1 MKHLLFALA
10 LLNYLP
16 SSLAQSDE
24 CGAMAA
30 QAPTSS
36 IFSEF
41 PDADNSACRELT
53 GNNRN
58 GGKPLTLMQLEER
71 RRKYIRDTGTIDE
84 AIEAAARDKR
94 IDCMIASGD
103 IKTCMCIAEKLPV
116 DVPYLTYVHIV
127 TSPKGT
133 DFRYL
138 KLSPQD
144 LSKVTGITRSVRD
157 MCIVGK

>member
-1 MKHLLFALA
+1 MKRLLLALV

-16 SSLAQSDE
+16 LSLAQSDE
-24 CGAMAA
+24 CGAMAV
-30 QAPTSS
+30 QAPSSS
-36 IFSEF
+36 IFSGA
-41 PDADNSACRELT
+41 PDADVSACRELT
-53 GNNRN
+53 GNTRS
-58 GGKPLTLMQLEER
+58 GGKPLTLIQLEEV

-84 AIEAAARDKR
+84 AIESAAREKR

-116 DVPYLTYVHIV
+116 VVPYLTYVHIV
-127 TSPKGT
+127 TSPKVT

-144 LSKVTGITRSVRD
+144 LSRLTGIVRSVRD
-157 MCIVGK
+157 KCITHK